1 MILNLIIFSSYL
13 ILVSLSFDITY
24 INICNNSNIC
34 THRLDGTLLPILN
47 LVFFSVV

>member
-1 MILNLIIFSSYL
+1 MLNLIFFSSYL

-24 INICNNSNIC
+24 KNICNNSNIC

-47 LVFFSVV
+47 LIFFSVV